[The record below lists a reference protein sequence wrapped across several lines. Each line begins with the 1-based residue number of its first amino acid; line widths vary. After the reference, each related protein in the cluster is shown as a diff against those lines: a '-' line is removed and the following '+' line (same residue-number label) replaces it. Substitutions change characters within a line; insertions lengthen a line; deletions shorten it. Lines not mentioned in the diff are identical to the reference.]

1 MIKGV
6 LLDISGVLYLGNQP
20 LPGAIQALEHLA
32 QTGRPYRLLTNT
44 SRNSS
49 HQVVEK
55 LQRMGFPIDANV
67 VLTAPLAIRAYLQKH
82 DLTPQLIIHPALA
95 SEFSGRFKGRPNAVV
110 VCDAGEHFTY
120 DALNKAFQHLMT
132 GAPLLAV
139 GDNRYFRTEDGA
151 LHLDVGPFIRA
162 LAYAAGVDPIYLG
175 KPAPAFFQM
184 ACETMGLP
192 PGEVLMIGDDVEADI
207 LGALNAGLKAALVKT
222 GKYQPGDENKLTG
235 HAGIGDSLFSLIDN
249 ATQVGK

>member
-1 MIKGV
+1 I
-6 LLDISGVLYLGNQP
+6 
-20 LPGAIQALEHLA
+20 
-32 QTGRPYRLLTNT
+32 
-44 SRNSS
+44 
-49 HQVVEK
+49 
-55 LQRMGFPIDANV
+55 
-67 VLTAPLAIRAYLQKH
+67 
-82 DLTPQLIIHPALA
+82 
-95 SEFSGRFKGRPNAVV
+95 
-110 VCDAGEHFTY
+110 
-120 DALNKAFQHLMT
+120 
-132 GAPLLAV
+132 

-151 LHLDVGPFIRA
+151 LHLDAGPFIRA

-235 HAGIGDSLFSLIDN
+235 HTAGIGESLFS
-249 ATQVGK
+249 